1 MDWKT
6 VDREMTP
13 WRTKIKDLQTQL
25 GIGAQTKIKASKGC
39 FRCEHWESCYASVS
53 NQCKKN
59 KVSKGD
65 WTYVGYQ
72 YGKASVAGKKA
83 RILFVSMSRGY
94 GTKYEEFES
103 TQAAFR
109 NSAYCPKP
117 KHKHMKGVKAE
128 LELLLDEASPEER
141 CQQFALTN
149 AVRCRHFSG
158 SGSMKFN
165 ATRTMKKNCEHHTKA
180 IIQALEPD
188 IIIAQGKPPSN
199 SMCKLFS
206 PKRVECYSTVLPA
219 EIRQGEIGNKKVLFL
234 LTAHPATPHYF
245 RFSWKMETCQTN

>member
-1 MDWKT
+1 MDWKI

-13 WRTKIKDLQTQL
+13 WRTKIKDLQTKR
-25 GIGAQTKIKASKGC
+25 GIGAQTEIEESKGC

-53 NQCKKN
+53 DQCEEN

-94 GTKYEEFES
+94 GTAKYEKFKR
-103 TQAAFR
+103 TQAEFR
-109 NSAYCPKP
+109 NSAYCPGN
-117 KHKHMKGVKAE
+117 KHMKGVKAE

-158 SGSMKFN
+158 AGSMKYN
-165 ATRTMKKNCEHHTKA
+165 ATCTMEKNCATSYKGDHPSTRTGYHHRA
-180 IIQALEPD
+180 
-188 IIIAQGKPPSN
+188 GK
-199 SMCKLFS
+199 S
-206 PKRVECYSTVLPA
+206 PT
-219 EIRQGEIGNKKVLFL
+219 
-234 LTAHPATPHYF
+234 
-245 RFSWKMETCQTN
+245 